1 MLLYCQDLTMTEEA
15 KNKLYTDVY
24 ELLDIFTEHSPIQ
37 GNTSCNSEAVKACIE
52 AMIDYV
58 ASNADEATAL
68 KNWINARDFYQAP
81 ASTRFHGNFKGGLCL
96 HTLMVIKQSLEFTKA
111 LIDNFLTS
119 PDAGKYT
126 ITARDI
132 FYAALCHD
140 FCKTNFYGVEYRNTK
155 DITGNWIK
163 QPFYKTRNENRNLG
177 HGNES
182 VLMMIEAIPSMISN
196 RMVIEAVSRHMGFS
210 DLSDSETFNYSNFL
224 QNPLVV
230 LLQLAD
236 QTAAQWFGM

>member
-1 MLLYCQDLTMTEEA
+1 MTEND
-15 KNKLYTDVY
+15 KNTLYTDVY

-37 GNTSCNSEAVKACIE
+37 GNTSCNMDAVKACTE
-52 AMIDYV
+52 AMLDY
-58 ASNADEATAL
+58 AAENQEEADNIKKWMNNT
-68 KNWINARDFYQAP
+68 DFWTAP

-96 HTLMVIKQSLEFTKA
+96 HTLMVIKQSLEFAKPV
-111 LIDNFLTS
+111 LENYLTS
-119 PDAGKYT
+119 PEGQSSKYT
-126 ITARDI
+126 LTARDI
-132 FYAALCHD
+132 FLAALCHD

-155 DITGNWIK
+155 DITGNWVK
-163 QPFYKTRNENRNLG
+163 QPFYKTKNENRNLG

-182 VLMMIEAIPSMISN
+182 VLMMIEAVPSMISN

-210 DLSDSETFNYSNFL
+210 DLSDSEKFNYSNFL

-236 QTAAQWFGM
+236 ETAAQWFGM